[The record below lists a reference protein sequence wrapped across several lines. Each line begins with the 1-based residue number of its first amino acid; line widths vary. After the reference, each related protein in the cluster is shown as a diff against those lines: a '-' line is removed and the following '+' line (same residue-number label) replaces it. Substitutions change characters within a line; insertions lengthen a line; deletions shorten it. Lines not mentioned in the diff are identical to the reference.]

1 MFCEHEVCEIYDLEY
16 GDPVVGQGECDGFL
30 GGTLDVCGTHSL
42 LWCCLFWIGRTMV
55 LQAIDDTTMIRVQEA
70 SRCFGRHVAVQDISF
85 DVRKGEI
92 VGLLGPNGAGKTT
105 TLRMLAGFLR
115 PSAGRVYIDGV
126 DGYDGDEDVRNRVG
140 YLPENTPLY
149 GDMRVHEYLRF
160 RGRLKGMHRREL
172 RKRLD
177 AVLVSCDLRDRSRS
191 LIRTLSKGYRQ
202 RVGIADC
209 LLQDPPC
216 LILDEPTI
224 GLDPNQIRQVRTLIQ
239 SLAESHTI
247 LLSTHILS
255 EAELL
260 CDRVMIMNRG
270 AIIAADTPNALAG
283 LRQGGEQVVAEVR
296 GPAEAIQAAVGELP
310 DIQDATFTKLAD
322 GWLRVCFMGQG
333 QGEGRMQ
340 LYALLCRH
348 RWDLRL
354 LRAEVRHLEDIFAA
368 LTEEGGSEEGAHA

>member
-1 MFCEHEVCEIYDLEY
+1 MEIVLGVKENTT
-16 GDPVVGQGECDGFL
+16 GFL
-30 GGTLDVCGTHSL
+30 VGYLTCMASTHYYACVCS
-42 LWCCLFWIGRTMV
+42 RTGEDDG
-55 LQAIDDTTMIRVQEA
+55 LQAIDETTMISVRAV
-70 SRCFGRHVAVQDISF
+70 SRHFGRHAAVNDISF

-126 DGYDGDEDVRNRVG
+126 DGYDGEEDVRNRVG

-149 GDMRVHEYLRF
+149 GDMRVREYLKF
-160 RGRLKGMHRREL
+160 RGRLKGMRRREL
-172 RKRLD
+172 RKRID
-177 AVLVSCDLRDRSRS
+177 AVLLACDLRDRSRS

-202 RVGIADC
+202 RVGLADC
-209 LLQDPPC
+209 LLHDPPC

-270 AIIAADTPNALAG
+270 KIIAADTPSALAG
-283 LRQGGEQVVAEVR
+283 LRQGGEQVVAEIR
-296 GPAEAIQAAVGELP
+296 GPVEAVQTSVRELP
-310 DIQDATFTKLAD
+310 EIQDLSCTKLAD
-322 GWLRVCFMGQG
+322 GWLRVCFMGKG
-333 QGEGRMQ
+333 QGEARMAFH
-340 LYALLCRH
+340 ALTCRQK
-348 RWDLRL
+348 WDLRL
-354 LRAEVRHLEDIFAA
+354 LRAEIRHLEDIFAM
-368 LTEEGGSEEGAHA
+368 LTEEVGDEEETDA

>member
-1 MFCEHEVCEIYDLEY
+1 MQTV
-16 GDPVVGQGECDGFL
+16 
-30 GGTLDVCGTHSL
+30 
-42 LWCCLFWIGRTMV
+42 
-55 LQAIDDTTMIRVQEA
+55 DDITMIRVEEA
-70 SRCFGRHVAVQDISF
+70 SRRFGRHQAVKGVSF

-105 TLRMLAGFLR
+105 TLRMLSGFLR
-115 PSAGRVYIDGV
+115 PTAGRVFVDGV

-149 GDMRVHEYLRF
+149 GDMRVREYLTF
-160 RGRLKGMHRREL
+160 RGRLKGMSRRDL
-172 RKRLD
+172 RQRID
-177 AVLVSCDLRDRSRS
+177 AVLVTCDLRDRARS

-202 RVGIADC
+202 RVGLADC
-209 LLQDPPC
+209 LLHDPPC

-270 AIIAADTPNALAG
+270 SIIAADTPSALAG
-283 LRQGGEQVVAEVR
+283 LRQGGEQIVAEVR
-296 GPAEAIQAAVGELP
+296 VSAEDVQALVQALP
-310 DIQDATFTKLAD
+310 GVQDVSCVRLAD
-322 GWLRVCFMGQG
+322 GWLRVAFLGSGQG
-333 QGEGRMQ
+333 KGRAA
-340 LYALLCRH
+340 LYKLACAH
-348 RWDLRL
+348 QWDLRE
-354 LRAEVRHLEDIFAA
+354 LRAEAQHLEDIFAT
-368 LTEEGGSEEGAHA
+368 LTTVGGDEEERRA

>member
-1 MFCEHEVCEIYDLEY
+1 MGHLTCAVSTHYY
-16 GDPVVGQGECDGFL
+16 GPVYSWTGEGN
-30 GGTLDVCGTHSL
+30 
-42 LWCCLFWIGRTMV
+42 R
-55 LQAIDDTTMIRVQEA
+55 LQALDETMMISVQDA
-70 SRCFGRHVAVQDISF
+70 RRHFGRHTAVDGISF
-85 DVRKGEI
+85 DVGKGEI

-115 PSAGRVYIDGV
+115 PTAGRVFIDGV

-149 GDMRVHEYLRF
+149 GDMRMREYLKF
-160 RGRLKGMHRREL
+160 RGRLKGMRRRAL
-172 RKRLD
+172 RKRID
-177 AVLVSCDLRDRSRS
+177 AVLLACDLRDHSRA

-202 RVGIADC
+202 RVGLADC

-239 SLAESHTI
+239 SLAETHTI

-270 AIIAADTPNALAG
+270 KIIAADTPRALAG

-296 GPAEAIQAAVGELP
+296 GPAEGVSRAVSGL
-310 DIQDATFTKLAD
+310 DGVKDVRCTKLAD
-322 GWLRVCFMGQG
+322 GWLRICFMGSG
-333 QGEGRMQ
+333 QGEGRMH
-340 LYALLCRH
+340 LHALACRKK
-348 RWDLRL
+348 WDLRL
-354 LRAEVRHLEDIFAA
+354 LRAEEQHLEDIFAS
-368 LTEEGGSEEGAHA
+368 LTEESGEEEAFDA